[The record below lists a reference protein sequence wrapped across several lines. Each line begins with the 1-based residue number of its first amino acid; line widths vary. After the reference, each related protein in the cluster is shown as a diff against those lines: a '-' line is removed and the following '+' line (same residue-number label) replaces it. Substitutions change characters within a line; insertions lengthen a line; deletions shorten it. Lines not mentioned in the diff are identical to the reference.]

1 MSKHKC
7 RLSDDFAE
15 VFEDAGDVRVDINGG
30 SNYVRLPPEE
40 ARRMAKKLKKYAN
53 KISPKE
59 ATIS

>member
-7 RLSDDFAE
+7 RMSDDFIE
-15 VFEDAGDVRVDINGG
+15 VLNDAGDVRVEVHG
-30 SNYVRLPPEE
+30 SEYVRLTPEG

-59 ATIS
+59 DTIS